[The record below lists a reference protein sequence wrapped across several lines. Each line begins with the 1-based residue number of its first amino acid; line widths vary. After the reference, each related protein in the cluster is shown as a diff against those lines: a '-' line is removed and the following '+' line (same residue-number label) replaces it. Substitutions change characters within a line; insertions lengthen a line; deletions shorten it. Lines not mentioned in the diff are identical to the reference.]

1 MRNLPR
7 VNTKV
12 QWTNA
17 KHFRPKWQLRPDAV
31 GSPSLLIN
39 FLYLSEFKLIID
51 STVRNSVVPFR
62 CTRKDGTIL
71 LSMNIKERRLAIKK
85 NLIDFQNVKQGKSS
99 EGKERNS
106 RRSLKFLR
114 PSRTAT
120 DIIKLSKY

>member
-1 MRNLPR
+1 MRNSPSMY
-7 VNTKV
+7 TKV

-17 KHFRPKWQLRPDAV
+17 KHFRPKWQSWPDAV

-39 FLYLSEFKLIID
+39 FLYVSEGLIIG
-51 STVRNSVVPFR
+51 STVRNSVVPCR
-62 CTRKDGTIL
+62 CTRKDGSIL
-71 LSMNIKERRLAIKK
+71 SNMNIKERRLQKK
-85 NLIDFQNVKQGKSS
+85 RKSYRLINVKQGKRS

-106 RRSLKFLR
+106 RRSLMFLR

>member
-99 EGKERNS
+99 ESKERNS
-106 RRSLKFLR
+106 RRSLMFLR

-120 DIIKLSKY
+120 DISKLSKY